1 MKWNINAR
9 IFAILT
15 VTVVIS
21 SLAVTA
27 ITYNIFSQVVESR
40 FRENLQLTARHLA
53 TGVSISLLFR
63 DVSLMSRLSKTVMQD
78 PAVIGVRI
86 EDDKGEQIFKL
97 GSVEGKHIDVP
108 VYMAESEESIVFL
121 PSGRKK
127 ALGTISIFYTEKHL
141 REILERLV
149 YKIALAVMLVIVIMT
164 VVSYYTVSRAIVNPL
179 IGLLQAVREVSGGN
193 LDVVIKEGSLP
204 EIAELSRAFSDMLI
218 SLKEHQELL
227 RKTYEESAKQ
237 KVLADVGRFAFAV
250 AHEIKNPLGIIKGS
264 MDLLRKEE
272 VDKATKLQLLGFIE
286 EEVKRIDG
294 LIKDFLQL
302 AKFSKPSLKVIN
314 IKDFLQNLKEK
325 ICMNGCDFEIS
336 VEAEVNEITADPVK
350 LERIMVNLV
359 RNAVEAGAKRILIRV
374 TQGEEGWVIQV
385 HDDGPGVGEEE
396 KDKIF
401 QPFYTTKPSGTGLGL
416 AIVSQEAYSMGGK
429 VWVED
434 SHLGGACFC
443 VFLPRRGED
452 GADSSGR

>member
-1 MKWNINAR
+1 M
-9 IFAILT
+9 ILT

-27 ITYNIFSQVVESR
+27 ITYNIFSQVVETR

-63 DVSLMSRLSKTVMQD
+63 DISLMSRLSKTVMQD
-78 PAVIGVRI
+78 PAVIGVKI

-97 GSVEGKHIDVP
+97 GSLEGKHIDVP

-121 PSGRKK
+121 PSGRKR

-141 REILERLV
+141 KEILERLV

-179 IGLLQAVREVSGGN
+179 IDLLRAVREVSGGN
-193 LDVVIKEGSLP
+193 LDVVIKEGNLP
-204 EIAELSRAFSDMLI
+204 EIAELSKAFSDMLV
-218 SLKEHQELL
+218 SLKKHQELL

-237 KVLADVGRFAFAV
+237 KVLADVGKFAFAV

-272 VDKATKLQLLGFIE
+272 IDEATKLQLLDFIE
-286 EEVKRIDG
+286 EEVRRIDR

-302 AKFSKPSLKVIN
+302 AKFSKPAYRIIN
-314 IKDFLQNLKEK
+314 VKDFLQNLRDK
-325 ICMNGCDFEIS
+325 ICMNGCDFEIA
-336 VEAEVNEITADPVK
+336 VEAEVDEVVADPVK

-359 RNAVEAGAKRILIRV
+359 RNALEAGAKKILIRV
-374 TQGEEGWVIQV
+374 VQDENGWVFQI
-385 HDDGPGVGEEE
+385 HDDGPGVKEEE
-396 KDKIF
+396 IEKIF

-416 AIVSQEAYSMGGK
+416 AIVSQEAYSMGGR

-443 VFLPRRGED
+443 VFLPKEVKD
-452 GADSSGR
+452 GTDSSGG